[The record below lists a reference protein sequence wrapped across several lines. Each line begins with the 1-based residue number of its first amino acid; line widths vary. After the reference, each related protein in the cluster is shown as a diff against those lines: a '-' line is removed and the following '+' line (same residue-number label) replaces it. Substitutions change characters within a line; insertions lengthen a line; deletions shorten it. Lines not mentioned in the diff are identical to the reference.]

1 MGYRDFLR
9 ITSVALVMLSVACAT
24 DDAAH
29 EVIPDPGTYRNGLVV
44 SAHELA
50 SQVGID
56 VMRNGGNAVD
66 AAVATFYAL
75 AVVLPSAG
83 NIGGGGFM
91 VIRTPDGESFAIDF
105 REQAPGRAYRDMFLD
120 ENGDFVQDLTRVGA
134 LAAGVPGSVA
144 GTLHALEL
152 HGTMNREEVIRPAIG
167 LARDGWVL
175 NQDMGGE
182 RFAQFPSSQAVFNKP
197 DGTRYLTGEVW
208 AQPDLAET
216 LGAIAEEGRSGFY
229 GGWVADRIVETME
242 AHGGLISHEDL
253 RGYEVKERVP
263 LQGSYRGY
271 DIVSMPPVSSG
282 GITLIGALN
291 ILERYDL
298 AGMQQ
303 GQGETLHLMAE
314 AMRRSFAD
322 RNWYIADPDFVDVPR
337 DVLVSKEYGDHRA
350 SDIDP
355 ERATP
360 SDQITHGD
368 VDVAVS
374 ESNETTHFS
383 VVDGDGMAV
392 SVTTTINSAYGSLLV
407 VDGAGFLLNNQM
419 GDFSAR
425 AGVPNHSGHVY
436 SDANSI
442 EPGKRMISS
451 QTPTIVAKDG
461 KNFLVVG
468 GDGSGRIITA
478 VLQTIVNVI
487 DHGMGIEDAVIAP
500 RIHHQWLPD
509 HIEYEE
515 ESGGGVPPAAL
526 VQLEAMGHTLI
537 ARRHGN
543 IHALMIDPETGWF
556 TGIAEPRRNP
566 SGKAVGY

>member
-1 MGYRDFLR
+1 
-9 ITSVALVMLSVACAT
+9 
-24 DDAAH
+24 
-29 EVIPDPGTYRNGLVV
+29 
-44 SAHELA
+44 
-50 SQVGID
+50 
-56 VMRNGGNAVD
+56 
-66 AAVATFYAL
+66 
-75 AVVLPSAG
+75 
-83 NIGGGGFM
+83 
-91 VIRTPDGESFAIDF
+91 
-105 REQAPGRAYRDMFLD
+105 
-120 ENGDFVQDLTRVGA
+120 
-134 LAAGVPGSVA
+134 
-144 GTLHALEL
+144 
-152 HGTMNREEVIRPAIG
+152 
-167 LARDGWVL
+167 
-175 NQDMGGE
+175 
-182 RFAQFPSSQAVFNKP
+182 
-197 DGTRYLTGEVW
+197 
-208 AQPDLAET
+208 
-216 LGAIAEEGRSGFY
+216 
-229 GGWVADRIVETME
+229 ME

-298 AGMQQ
+298 AGMEQ
-303 GQGETLHLMAE
+303 GQGATLHLMAE

-461 KNFLVVG
+461 KNFMVVG